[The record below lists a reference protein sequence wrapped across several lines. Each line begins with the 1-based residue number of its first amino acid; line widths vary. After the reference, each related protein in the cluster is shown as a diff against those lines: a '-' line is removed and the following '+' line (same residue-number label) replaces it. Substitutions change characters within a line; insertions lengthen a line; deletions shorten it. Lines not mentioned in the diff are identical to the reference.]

1 MPWPRKHGALQ
12 TYKCIKSFDF
22 DTARRSRS
30 DARGLKEDRDAV
42 DAGIVGG
49 AAWNA
54 DAMAAARGLSD
65 GWEDVVWGITDCAAE
80 GGGAALAAPSLP
92 PLLRRYTRNGSTVL
106 APPTDADPLPATT
119 SRAAVEAGE
128 VGGDTYT
135 LGFGRFGRGGS
146 VKGTGSDVEGGTAV
160 RPAAADA

>member
-1 MPWPRKHGALQ
+1 MRIRLLPLVTGVILTPLPSIAQEAASGPSSLSNGR
-12 TYKCIKSFDF
+12 
-22 DTARRSRS
+22 
-30 DARGLKEDRDAV
+30 
-42 DAGIVGG
+42 IVTLIDDGG
-49 AAWNA
+49 P
-54 DAMAAARGLSD
+54 
-65 GWEDVVWGITDCAAE
+65 
-80 GGGAALAAPSLP
+80 APSLP